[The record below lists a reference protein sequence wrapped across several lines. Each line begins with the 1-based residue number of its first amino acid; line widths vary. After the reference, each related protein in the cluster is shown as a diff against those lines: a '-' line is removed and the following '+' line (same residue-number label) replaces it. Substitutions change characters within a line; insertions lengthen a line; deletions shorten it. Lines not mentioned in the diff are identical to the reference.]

1 MTGNQASRLGRLRH
15 TWHSPQVAPA
25 CTLGEL
31 FDVRS
36 TRLMV
41 IRDHWDGLSPHAPI
55 ISLYELTRDA
65 RGGLGG
71 DGLLSTQVV
80 GEHRVRVT
88 LRPSSAGKFF
98 DSLAAA
104 RISRGQYHARIEWT
118 DDLPRIDIALHIG
131 PCDDGGASRVALLF
145 TCSQGRYH
153 TPWGARVGGE
163 EWAIEGEEVGR
174 ALMRIRRALKRPMLD
189 RLIREA
195 NESGRCGPD

>member
-1 MTGNQASRLGRLRH
+1 M
-15 TWHSPQVAPA
+15 APA

-36 TRLMV
+36 TRLLI

-65 RGGLGG
+65 RGGLSG
-71 DGLLSTQVV
+71 DGLLSTRVV
-80 GEHRVRVT
+80 GEHRVHVT
-88 LRPSSAGKFF
+88 LRPSSAGRLF

-104 RISRGQYHARIEWT
+104 RISRGAYRPRIEWT
-118 DDLPRIDIALHIG
+118 DDLPHIDIALHIG
-131 PCDDGGASRVALLF
+131 HCDDGGAARIALLF

-153 TPWGARVGGE
+153 TPWGARVDGA
-163 EWAIEGEEVGR
+163 EWSFEGEEVGR
-174 ALMRIRRALKRPMLD
+174 ALMRVRRALKRPLLD

-195 NESGRCGPD
+195 NEAGPGMLD